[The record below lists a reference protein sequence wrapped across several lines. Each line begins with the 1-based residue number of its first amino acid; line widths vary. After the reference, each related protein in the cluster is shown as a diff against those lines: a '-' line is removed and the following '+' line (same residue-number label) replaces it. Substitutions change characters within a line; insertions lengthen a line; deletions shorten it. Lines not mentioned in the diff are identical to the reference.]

1 MKVILRKNHEG
12 LGEIGKVV
20 DVRDGYARNFLIPQ
34 KVAYPFAPGY
44 VKMIENEKKA
54 YESKLNREVKDA
66 EVLAQ
71 KLNGVEIIVE
81 VQAGEEDRLFG
92 SVTSQMI
99 ADKLAEKGLEVDRR
113 RIELAEPIKSL
124 GSYKV
129 PVKLHQQVSAEISVA
144 VTKLP
149 E

>member
-1 MKVILRKNHEG
+1 MKVILRKNYEG

-34 KVAYPFAPGY
+34 KLAYPYAPGY
-44 VKMIENEKKA
+44 IKMMENEKRA
-54 YESKLNREVKDA
+54 YQAKMNREIQDA
-66 EVLAQ
+66 ETLAQ
-71 KLNGVEIIVE
+71 KLNGVELTME
-81 VQAGEEDRLFG
+81 VQAGEEDKLFG

-113 RIELAEPIKSL
+113 RIELAEPIKAL
-124 GSYKV
+124 GNYKV
-129 PVKLHQQVSAEISVA
+129 PVKLHQQVTAEISVS
-144 VTKLP
+144 VVRQP